1 MPDMAKPGKP
11 QKPALMP
18 PRALVTPDKDN
29 LMLLAQR
36 LTRGLIGLSVALI
49 LAAGTVV
56 VLVLTRPSPRY
67 FAVTPALKLI
77 RMTPLDVPQ
86 VPPQAVANWAV
97 STTVDTLS
105 FGFTD
110 WRQTLTRVRD
120 RYSSRAYSQMVS
132 SLSRTLR
139 VIRQH
144 KLEMLVTPTA
154 AAEVVKTGVVNGRY
168 AWLIQFP
175 VLLSFEPHGV
185 VATQHEVA
193 NVVVM
198 QVPPTRNPRQIVVA
212 QMVLSQQSGGQ

>member
-1 MPDMAKPGKP
+1 MPDTSKPGKAP
-11 QKPALMP
+11 KPALMP
-18 PRALVTPDKDN
+18 PRASVTPDKDN
-29 LMLLAQR
+29 LLLLAQR
-36 LTRGLIGLSVALI
+36 LTRVLIGLSVALI
-49 LAAGTVV
+49 LAAGIVIA
-56 VLVLTRPSPRY
+56 LVLTRPAPRY
-67 FAVTPALKLI
+67 FAVTPALRLI
-77 RMTPLDVPQ
+77 RMAPLNVPQ
-86 VPPQAVANWAV
+86 VPPQAVADWAV

-132 SLSRTLR
+132 SLTRTLR
-139 VIRQH
+139 VIRAH

-154 AAEVVKTGVVNGRY
+154 AAEVVKTGVINGRY

-175 VLLSFEPHGV
+175 VLLSFEPRGV
-185 VATQHEVA
+185 VTTQHEVA

-212 QMVLSQQSGGQ
+212 QMVLSQQSGG